1 MTTLK
6 KDSLLKG
13 TLILALAALVAR
25 MLGMFQK
32 IPLDYILDAEGQYA
46 FLAAN
51 NIYLLLLVIA
61 TAGFPSAIS
70 KMVSER
76 METGRYEEAKRIYK
90 ASLVFG
96 AVSGLLLSSLLY
108 FLAPMYATDVVKKES
123 ITLAVQAIAPALI
136 LFPIIAMMRG
146 YFQGRQMMS
155 AGGISQIVEQFAR
168 VIIGLGLGILFL
180 SLGYSDTVSAAAV
193 TFGSVFGSIA
203 AFAVMVYYARKLKK
217 QDARLAVHSSAE
229 ARAALQP
236 NLPYATDSSMKLK
249 FRAIYSEILKMSIPA
264 LITSMTINLVYMFD
278 TSFFISIT
286 EQVYTDERATEAFA
300 ALGTKAQSLA
310 GIPPILAI
318 ALGSSIIPIVAAAFA
333 RKDQAEVNKQTS
345 MVLKIVCL
353 TGVPVALFLTA
364 SAYSVT
370 GMLFASPTGYE
381 TVAMLCAGTIL
392 QITMMT
398 SNSIL
403 YGMGKQKQTM
413 VNTII
418 GLIGKIVFSTL
429 CGYYFGVAGFI
440 IGSTICFLIVTLLNL
455 RLIKRDVTLHVM
467 GKKWIP
473 YLGAV
478 VVSAAACWGAE
489 YVMLNITEGIA
500 EKLSYLLTVLVSGS
514 ILCAIYGILL
524 LKLNIITAQDVE
536 ALPGKLR
543 GPMRKVMRVLR
554 AGQSG

>member
-32 IPLDYILDAEGQYA
+32 IPLDYILNAEGQAA

-76 METGRYEEAKRIYK
+76 MEHGKYEEARRIYK

-96 AVSGLLLSSLLY
+96 AVTGILLASMLY
-108 FLAPMYATDVVKKES
+108 IFAPMYATHIVKKEA

-168 VIIGLGLGILFL
+168 VIIGLGLGIVFL
-180 SLGYSDTVSAAAV
+180 RLGYSDEASAAAV

-203 AFAVMVYYARKLKK
+203 AFAVMVHYARKLKK
-217 QDARLAVHSSAE
+217 QDERLTKNMSAE
-229 ARAALQP
+229 ARAALLP
-236 NLPYATDSSMKLK
+236 NRPYSPSQVGDKLK
-249 FRAIYSEILKMSIPA
+249 FRTIYAEILRMSIPA
-264 LITSMTINLVYMFD
+264 LITSMTINLVYAFD
-278 TSFFISIT
+278 TTFFFRLT
-286 EQVYTDERATEAFA
+286 EHIYVLDRADEVFA

-318 ALGSSIIPIVAAAFA
+318 ALGSSIIPIVSAAFA
-333 RKDQAEVNKQTS
+333 RKDHKEVNRQTS
-345 MVLKIVCL
+345 MVMKIVCIS
-353 TGVPVALFLTA
+353 GIPVALYFTA
-364 SAYSVT
+364 AAFSVT
-370 GMLFASPTGYE
+370 GFLFASPKDYE
-381 TVAMLCAGTIL
+381 IVAMLCAGTIL

-398 SNSIL
+398 TNSIL

-418 GLIGKIVFSTL
+418 GLIGKIIFSTI

-440 IGSTICFLIVTLLNL
+440 IGSTVCFLVVTLLNI
-455 RLIKRDVTLHVM
+455 RLIKRDVTLNVM
-467 GKKWIP
+467 GKKWLP
-473 YLGAV
+473 YIGAV
-478 VVSAAACWGAE
+478 VISVAACWGAE
-489 YVMLNITEGIA
+489 YLTLSFTEGLPP
-500 EKLSYLLTVLVSGS
+500 KLSYFLAVLISGS

-524 LKLNIITAQDVE
+524 LKLKVITAQDVE

-554 AGQSG
+554 TG